1 MTPKSIVYMI
11 VAVFIG
17 YMLISAVPGQVAL
30 YTSPP
35 LSGERGDTI
44 TGTGEGFLP
53 ENESSSVEENETVE
67 LFWDTVTTNGTHG
80 IWIENESIRF
90 EVEGSNETPSGSIVI
105 VEGHGFSADND
116 TQSDEVIDYSA
127 DFEELSGT
135 IVELDEVYE
144 ISSVEAASAAADAV
158 ESVASTA
165 GEASEAAADA
175 AEAASALKSARS
187 GFEFVGTM
195 LWLTVDVL
203 IALVVYWFAKQR
215 FS

>member
-1 MTPKSIVYMI
+1 MPSKSVVYMI

-17 YMLISAVPGQVAL
+17 YALISAVPGQVAL

-44 TGTGEGFLP
+44 TVTGEGFLP
-53 ENESSSVEENETVE
+53 ENESLSVEENETVE

-80 IWIENESIRF
+80 IWIENESIPSV
-90 EVEGSNETPSGSIVI
+90 VEGSNETPAGSVI
-105 VEGHGFSADND
+105 TISGHGFSPGNESISGDIED
-116 TQSDEVIDYSA
+116 
-127 DFEELSGT
+127 LSME
-135 IVELDEVYE
+135 IVESGE
-144 ISSVEAASAAADAV
+144 ISDIGALADEAVEAAEAAADAV

-215 FS
+215 FA